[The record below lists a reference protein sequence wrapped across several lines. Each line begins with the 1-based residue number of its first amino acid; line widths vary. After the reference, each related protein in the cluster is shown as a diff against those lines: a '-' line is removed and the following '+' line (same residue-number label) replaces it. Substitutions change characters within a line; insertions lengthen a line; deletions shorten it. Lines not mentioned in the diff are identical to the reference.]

1 MLNNSEIIFVIG
13 KAIKR
18 RQSCSS
24 GEALQR
30 SISQKVARIND
41 NLSVDRVLV
50 LMALAKLLYSRL
62 FSKDVGVIV
71 IIVLLKR
78 MKLNKL
84 QGPNPVF

>member
-18 RQSCSS
+18 RQSRSS

-30 SISQKVARIND
+30 SILQKEARIND

-50 LMALAKLLYSRL
+50 
-62 FSKDVGVIV
+62 IV
-71 IIVLLKR
+71 FQWTVYWNR
-78 MKLNKL
+78 TGS
-84 QGPNPVF
+84 GPVVKFTTNFT

>member
-50 LMALAKLLYSRL
+50 QEHISFAY
-62 FSKDVGVIV
+62 
-71 IIVLLKR
+71 
-78 MKLNKL
+78 
-84 QGPNPVF
+84 